1 MRKARGAA
9 FPGVSY
15 LVCNVHPWEPGPGG
29 GADGQ
34 DGAWAG
40 RSGVKPARLS
50 LRSWGKGEMQDSHCW
65 VLLWALGGQV
75 RLLGSIGPAEWG

>member
-1 MRKARGAA
+1 MRKAKGAA

-15 LVCNVHPWEPGPGG
+15 LVCNVHPWEPRAGG

-50 LRSWGKGEMQDSHCW
+50 LRSWGKWGMVTQS
-65 VLLWALGGQV
+65 
-75 RLLGSIGPAEWG
+75 LLGLVVGSGGTGSEAPGIYRAC